1 MSRRRYRALWSPRE
15 GIEVFVDTS
24 EPGVV
29 FVDWIRY
36 RRTKVPGPAAS
47 APRPPQEFM
56 AICWMVM
63 RSTGRRPQVR
73 HQTLD
78 EAQVEAARIAASSPG
93 IEVWILEAR
102 TIDTVQAPVAAPVSE
117 ILP

>member
-36 RRTKVPGPAAS
+36 RRARLSPKTSRPVVIAGRNPPPRGAA
-47 APRPPQEFM
+47 
-56 AICWMVM
+56 
-63 RSTGRRPQVR
+63 
-73 HQTLD
+73 
-78 EAQVEAARIAASSPG
+78 
-93 IEVWILEAR
+93 
-102 TIDTVQAPVAAPVSE
+102 
-117 ILP
+117 